1 MLFVGQPYHK
11 NNSWSSSSFSNVN
24 NIDSHTNH
32 LNDNL
37 KKISKWAFQKKISFH
52 PGLIKQAQEVIFSR
66 KLKQPTHLPLKFNGS
81 FINQTNYQKHLEL
94 VLDSKL
100 NFKEHLKNINKKLA
114 KQLQLFADIYLNFHY
129 LLY

>member
-1 MLFVGQPYHK
+1 M
-11 NNSWSSSSFSNVN
+11 
-24 NIDSHTNH
+24 
-32 LNDNL
+32 NDNL

-52 PGLIKQAQEVIFSR
+52 PGLTKQAREVIFSR

-81 FINQTNYQKHLEL
+81 FINQTNSQKHLEL

-100 NFKEHLKNINKKLA
+100 NFKEHLKNINKKLE
-114 KQLQLFADIYLNFHY
+114 KQLQSFADIYLNLHY